1 MLINRAMENQRTFHS
16 CEPSKLS
23 EKNQILLLYHL
34 YTCLKHTKQCC
45 LLLMDLNVCGVKA

>member
-23 EKNQILLLYHL
+23 EKNQLLLLYHL
-34 YTCLKHTKQCC
+34 YTRLKHTKQCC
-45 LLLMDLNVCGVKA
+45 LLLTDLNIRGVKA